1 MTEEL
6 KEKITTVADKLLG
19 LMAVEAK
26 TEVVEEEGS
35 YTLNIEAGDANGLL
49 IGRRGET
56 LSSLQFIISIALR
69 EELGEDARVFVN
81 VGDWKEKQEDY
92 LNSLAIEAAKKV
104 RETKEP
110 YPLYNLNASQRRIV
124 HMQLA
129 NETDLITESTGEG
142 EERYL
147 VVKIKE

>member
-1 MTEEL
+1 MTQEL
-6 KEKITTVADKLLG
+6 IEKITTVADKLLG

-26 TEVVEEEGS
+26 VEVIEEEGG
-35 YTLNIEAGDANGLL
+35 YTLNIEAGEANGLL

-56 LSSLQFIISIALR
+56 LSSLQFIISISLR
-69 EELGEDARVFVN
+69 EELGEDTRVFVN

-92 LNSLAIEAAKKV
+92 LNGIATEAAKKV

-129 NETDLITESTGEG
+129 NETDLVTESTGEG

-147 VVKIKE
+147 IVKLKE